1 MLGLRKFWRFDKIT
15 TSNKTGLIPIIVLI
29 FIIFVTATWGLPDP
43 VIMNADML
51 IALNLVFVTAL
62 NLIVAF
68 ISGKSF
74 LKYGSLNVLLL
85 SCALLISS
93 LVSLIGSV
101 TGAVSANY
109 GITIRDIGLL
119 TSSGLQIISAIV
131 TLTATSSSQ
140 TIQRKIALTAAY
152 MVTAVFVV
160 FLTVITMFDLLP
172 AFFMDDRA
180 TIISQLFVS
189 TTTFFFLLSAA
200 LFLWQYFGSKSE
212 TLYWYSLALILFAIG
227 DFSTVF
233 QNQVGDV
240 FSAIGSAGF
249 YIGGIYFL
257 IALTRQNVGLKRGEI
272 TERWA
277 TAFSTDQ
284 KQLAALFSNML
295 NAFAYCRIVT
305 DKTGTP
311 TDWVYLETNYA
322 FEKIFNLKRSD
333 IIGKSAKQLFPELIA
348 DKANWLGIY
357 GKVALTCQ
365 PVMFENYRQPQR
377 KWFNVSA
384 YCPKRGYFVAFL
396 EDITERKKAEETLKE
411 NEERF
416 RLVAEAANVAVY
428 DYQVETDKIVM
439 TRGFEELTGYKTDEV
454 PLTGQWWISNI
465 HSEDSDIALTKINE
479 AIDNHETK
487 GYVIEYRLRH
497 KKGHYIFAKDTAKIL
512 RHKSTVHIIGGI
524 RDITE
529 RKQLQQ
535 KLEEYAKHLET
546 LVEERTRELKD
557 KERLAAIGE
566 TAGMIGHDIRN
577 PLQAIVNE
585 LFIARQSMKDYP
597 TENTKESLESIHLIQ
612 EQTDY
617 ISKIVS
623 DLQDY
628 ARPLNPEY
636 ETVKLSDLITSVFQT
651 INIPEK
657 ITITI
662 DIREF
667 PEIRTDPTF
676 IKRVLTNLSNNAI
689 QSMPEGGSLT
699 LTAVKKETETIIK
712 VSDTGKGIPEEVK
725 PRLFTPLVTT
735 KAKGQGLGLAVVKR
749 LIEALNGTVS
759 FESQEGKGTT
769 FIIKLPT

>member
-1 MLGLRKFWRFDKIT
+1 
-15 TSNKTGLIPIIVLI
+15 
-29 FIIFVTATWGLPDP
+29 
-43 VIMNADML
+43 
-51 IALNLVFVTAL
+51 
-62 NLIVAF
+62 
-68 ISGKSF
+68 
-74 LKYGSLNVLLL
+74 
-85 SCALLISS
+85 
-93 LVSLIGSV
+93 
-101 TGAVSANY
+101 
-109 GITIRDIGLL
+109 
-119 TSSGLQIISAIV
+119 
-131 TLTATSSSQ
+131 
-140 TIQRKIALTAAY
+140 
-152 MVTAVFVV
+152 
-160 FLTVITMFDLLP
+160 MFDLLP
-172 AFFMDDRA
+172 AFFMGDRA

-200 LFLWQYFGSKSE
+200 LFLWQYLQSKSE

-257 IALTRQNVGLKRGEI
+257 IALTRQNVGLKREEI

-295 NAFAYCRIVT
+295 NAFAYCKIIT
-305 DKTGTP
+305 DKTGAP
-311 TDWVYLETNYA
+311 TDWVYLEINNA

-333 IIGKSAKQLFPELIA
+333 IIGKSAKQVFPELIA

-365 PVMFENYRQPQR
+365 PVMFENYRQPQH

-396 EDITERKKAEETLKE
+396 EDITERKKAEVTLKE

-428 DYQVETDKIVM
+428 DYQVETDKIAM
-439 TRGFEELTGYKTDEV
+439 TRGLEELTGYKTDEV

-465 HSEDSDIALTKINE
+465 HPEDSNRIITKVNE
-479 AIDNHETK
+479 SIDNVETK

-497 KKGHYIFAKDTAKIL
+497 KKGHYIYAKDTAKIL
-512 RHKSTVHIIGGI
+512 RHKNAFHIIGGI

-529 RKQLQQ
+529 RRQLQQ

-585 LFIARQSMKDYP
+585 IFIARQTITS
-597 TENTKESLESIHLIQ
+597 ENPPDKNEALESIRLIQ

-657 ITITI
+657 IIITI

-689 QSMPEGGSLT
+689 QSMPNGGT
-699 LTAVKKETETIIK
+699 LTITATKKETETIIK
-712 VSDTGKGIPEEVK
+712 ISDTGKGIPEEVK

-749 LIEALNGTVS
+749 LIEALNGTVT

-769 FIIKLPT
+769 FIITLPT